1 MTLSALEPLLG
12 ERSRWL
18 RLRDHLRLQYV
29 TADPEARARLGIA
42 IEDAEKAI
50 AALEAQIDA
59 LQREPPAT
67 TTMAAPPPVADGF
80 GATASAEVI
89 YDVCLS
95 YAPVAPDQDWVWLE
109 LIPRLEEAGVRYIL
123 AEEAAPPGVPR
134 LLGIEQALN
143 QARRLLIVLTPAYMA
158 TKALQFE
165 AILAQTASW
174 DQGVFRLVPVLLER
188 IAPDNPPPWLPAR
201 LHPHMVRPLDFSPAA
216 LARGQ
221 RLPRLDPWTQ
231 LIATLRSPLPTT
243 GG

>member
-1 MTLSALEPLLG
+1 MTLPALEPLLS

-29 TADPEARARLGIA
+29 TADPEARARLQIA

-59 LQREPPAT
+59 LQREPPAPE
-67 TTMAAPPPVADGF
+67 AAPAPVADEF
-80 GATASAEVI
+80 GTPAAFI

-95 YAPVAPDQDWVWLE
+95 YAAVAPDQEWVWLE

-134 LLGIEQALN
+134 LLGIEQALK

-174 DQGVFRLVPVLLER
+174 NQGVFRLVPVLLER
-188 IAPDNPPPWLPAR
+188 IAADNPPPWLPAR

-243 GG
+243 DG